1 MGDQEQA
8 CHVLGRVSQISGKRS
23 EASRESK
30 DALATENRRPDMR
43 HQKFSL
49 VQGGLDLA
57 NRLEEQGKVH
67 EAEAQYRRTLMICA
81 KLLGEDTAGFHESEF
96 ALEDLRLAAR
106 CSVRLVRAM

>member
-1 MGDQEQA
+1 MGSSR
-8 CHVLGRVSQISGKRS
+8 GG
-23 EASRESK
+23 EASAERQNIV
-30 DALATENRRPDMR
+30 ATATSQQKSRN
-43 HQKFSL
+43 QKFSL

-57 NRLEEQGKVH
+57 NRLEEQGKLR